1 MIDRARWRIRAVHA
15 LVLISGALAPVAAR
29 AADQPAAA
37 AAPPLVERVQ
47 VITTRA
53 PEPVETTPASVTVI
67 TRDDLIRRGAYD
79 LRSALLIAAGID
91 IAPGGDGGPAGSVPE
106 FWGLREFDAF
116 LLAVDGFPW
125 GGAFNPSLVTLDLN
139 DVERIEILRGAAPV
153 SYGATS
159 FVGVINVVHGEPGSG
174 GTTLR
179 TAAGNYDTGSVAWS
193 SPLPA
198 WGEIK
203 SSLQADVSHQGF
215 SDDRTDFA
223 RGHVRWQNSRKMEHG
238 TLRFGVDS
246 LFLRQD
252 PGSPHP
258 RVGTSLTTQ
267 VPVDAN
273 HNMTGARV
281 DENRH
286 TLNAGYDRKLETGSW
301 SNSVTVS
308 RSRQEVLRGFLTDV
322 TLVAP
327 NAHGFRESI
336 PTVDAFFD
344 SHMAFHPDPK
354 VEVVAGFD
362 HLHGSGRADG
372 GDFDYFVDLEGD
384 APPSG
389 SSLSNEA
396 AVTIR
401 DRREFSGL
409 YGQVVWNPKERWHF
423 ELGARLNRTAEFRK
437 TDTLDFVS
445 SIRVKSDDRRNVM
458 RGGGFAGMTWT
469 AWRKGANALHLY
481 TNYRNTYKPAV
492 IDFGLDADPEILA
505 PETAESYEAGLKSG
519 LMGGRLAVELS
530 AFQMDFE
537 NLVLSQVV
545 GGVPAL
551 VNGGTQRFRGI
562 EVSTVVRPWPVFEW
576 RTVYSLHDARFRDYV
591 TEFGGVPTQLAGKRL
606 EMSARYMAATE
617 FVVGRAEGWRGNVR
631 SNWIGS
637 RFLNKRNTAL
647 APDYI
652 TWSAGIGYALGNVEL
667 RVDGTNLND
676 QRPPVAE
683 SELGDAQYYLMPARR
698 VEVSARW
705 LLGGSPR

>member
-1 MIDRARWRIRAVHA
+1 MIDRTRGRIRAVHA
-15 LVLISGALAPVAAR
+15 LVLIAGALGPVAAR

-67 TRDDLIRRGAYD
+67 TRDDLVRRGAYD

-125 GGAFNPSLVTLDLN
+125 GGAFNPSLVTLDLT

-159 FVGVINVVHGEPGSG
+159 FVGVINVVHGEPGTG

-179 TAAGNYDTGSVAWS
+179 TAAGNYDTGSIAWS

-223 RGHVRWQNSRKMEHG
+223 RGHVRWQNSRQMEHG

-273 HNMTGARV
+273 HNMIGARV

-308 RSRQEVLRGFLTDV
+308 RSRQEVLRGFLSDV

-354 VEVVAGFD
+354 VEIVAGFD

-396 AVTIR
+396 AVKIR

-409 YGQVVWNPKERWHF
+409 YGQVVWNPRERWHF
-423 ELGARLNRTAEFRK
+423 ELGARLNRTAESRS
-437 TDTLDFVS
+437 TDTLDFAS

-519 LMGGRLAVELS
+519 LMGGRLAIELS

-617 FVVGRAEGWRGNVR
+617 FVLGRAEGWRGNVR